1 MFVCCCTDYHCG
13 GSAGWS
19 PVFSF
24 TVRPAG
30 EKWSPRF
37 AIFGDMGNKN
47 AVSVSFL
54 QEETQQGHFDAI
66 LHVGGYYGPLVA
78 IIY

>member
-1 MFVCCCTDYHCG
+1 VLNLSACIVCFFSFRADYHCG
-13 GSAGWS
+13 GSGGWS

-37 AIFGDMGNKN
+37 AIYGDMGNKN
-47 AVSVSFL
+47 ARSVAFL

-66 LHVGGYYGPLVA
+66 LHVGQ
-78 IIY
+78 